1 MTFAKFTRDMT
12 ETLVTFFH
20 CYERDGVV
28 TLQVTERGLWLVNP
42 VNGTRQFLGRATLPD
57 AERERSEAPR
67 AGPGGSGL
75 H

>member
-42 VNGTRQFLGRATLPD
+42 LNGSRQFLGQALLPEPD
-57 AERERSEAPR
+57 CERTGSPR
-67 AGPGGSGL
+67 KGALKTGL